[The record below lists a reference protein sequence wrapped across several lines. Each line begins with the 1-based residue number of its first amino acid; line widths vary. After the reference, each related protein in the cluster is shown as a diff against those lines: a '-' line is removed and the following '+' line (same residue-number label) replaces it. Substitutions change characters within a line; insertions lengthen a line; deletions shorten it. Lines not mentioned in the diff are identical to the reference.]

1 MYVLPIA
8 QVLDDCNIGL
18 ELLLTTMVYWA
29 DMIKNTTTCRQ
40 PKGAS
45 FSAFRRFLSYGLAL
59 LFVFV
64 SLSPA
69 QAGMTTG
76 HFTASVDIALNDSP
90 HSGVEAGDSDTGHIM
105 MIDTVSMKMVNMSS
119 ADDCQSEC
127 DCCPGLCSAYLP
139 NNLTSSTFFTS
150 NVALAES
157 AFQGTVATR
166 SSLFRPPISH

>member
-1 MYVLPIA
+1 MLPIA

-18 ELLLTTMVYWA
+18 ELLLTTMVYWT

-45 FSAFRRFLSYGLAL
+45 FSAFRRSLSYGLAL

-76 HFTASVDIALNDSP
+76 HFTASVHTALNDSP
-90 HSGVEAGDSDTGHIM
+90 HSGMETGDSDTGHIM
-105 MIDTVSMKMVNMSS
+105 IVDTVSMKMVNMGT

-127 DCCPGLCSAYLP
+127 DCCPGLCSVYLP

-150 NVALAES
+150 NAALAES

-166 SSLFRPPISH
+166 SLLFRPPISH